1 MAGSTSAGSWL
12 LFQSLVVM
20 KISERGMPDFLMAW
34 PTAGSVPGQVLKS
47 VLESSGRGL
56 DALTVDARGVNVTV
70 SGLEGFEDSGF
81 LFVGVLPCAKANSS
95 FKKNCH

>member
-34 PTAGSVPGQVLKS
+34 PTAGSVPEKS
-47 VLESSGRGL
+47 LESTLGVFRS
-56 DALTVDARGVNVTV
+56 AL
-70 SGLEGFEDSGF
+70 
-81 LFVGVLPCAKANSS
+81 
-95 FKKNCH
+95 